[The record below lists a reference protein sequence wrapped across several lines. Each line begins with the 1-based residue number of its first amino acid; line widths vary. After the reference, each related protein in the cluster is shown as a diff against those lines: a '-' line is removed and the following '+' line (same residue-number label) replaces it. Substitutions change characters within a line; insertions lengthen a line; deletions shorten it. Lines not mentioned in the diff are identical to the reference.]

1 MSLFSTIIG
10 HLGPWSWHILGL
22 LLLGLEIIA
31 PGTFFL
37 WFGVSA
43 LIVGTLAIF
52 VEMSWQVETVIFLVI
67 AFVCLFAG
75 RRYIL
80 RNLRGGEREG
90 EPGLNQRGSRYVG
103 REFVLGEPIRQ
114 ASGRLQIDD
123 TVWRVTGP
131 DLPQGTRVRVVEVDG
146 TVLRVVAAEG

>member
-1 MSLFSTIIG
+1 MSLFATIIG

-22 LLLGLEIIA
+22 LLLGLEILA

-52 VEMSWQVETVIFLVI
+52 VDLSWQVEVVIFVVI
-67 AFVCLFAG
+67 AFACLFAG

-80 RNLRGGEREG
+80 RNLRGSDREG
-90 EPGLNQRGSRYVG
+90 EPGLNRRGSRYVG
-103 REFVLGEPIRQ
+103 REFVLDEPIKQ
-114 ASGRLQIDD
+114 ASGRLRIDD
-123 TVWRVTGP
+123 TVWRITGP
-131 DLPQGTRVRVVEVDG
+131 DLPEGTRVRVVEVDG
-146 TVLRVVAAEG
+146 TVLRVTTADE